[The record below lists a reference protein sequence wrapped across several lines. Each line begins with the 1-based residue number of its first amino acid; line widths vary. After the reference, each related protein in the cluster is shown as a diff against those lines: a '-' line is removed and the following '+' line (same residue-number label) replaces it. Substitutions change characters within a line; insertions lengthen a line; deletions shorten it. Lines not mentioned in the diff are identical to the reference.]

1 MSLRTPL
8 VRRELG
14 PLLLLVLLAGGIWGF
29 LALAGEVREGDTNR
43 ADRALMLAL
52 RERGNLA
59 DPLGPPWVEDAARSI
74 TALGSV
80 VVLGIL
86 TLSVAGF
93 LVLDHKARL
102 ALLLVL
108 AVGGGIATGFLLK
121 EAFQRPRPM
130 LVPHAVRVVTTSF
143 PSAHSMSSAATYLT
157 LGAFLARVQKR
168 RRLKVYLLGLAI
180 FLTLIVGVT
189 RVYLGVHWPTD
200 VLAGWTAGG
209 CWALLCWNVA
219 IWLQRRGEVEREGG
233 ARQEEERV

>member
-1 MSLRTPL
+1 MPLRTRL
-8 VRRELG
+8 ARRELG

-29 LALAGEVREGDTNR
+29 LGLAGEVREGDTNA

-52 RERGNLA
+52 REPGNPA
-59 DPLGPPWVEDAARSI
+59 DPLGPQEVEEAARDI
-74 TALGSV
+74 TALGSTM
-80 VVLGIL
+80 VLSIL
-86 TLSVAGF
+86 TLAVAGF
-93 LVLDHKARL
+93 LALDHKARM

-108 AVGGGIATGFLLK
+108 AVGGGIGTGFLLK

-130 LVPHAVRVVTTSF
+130 LVPHAVRVETTSF
-143 PSAHSMSSAATYLT
+143 PSAHSTSAAATYLT
-157 LGAFLARVQKR
+157 LGALLARAQKR
-168 RRLKVYLLGLAI
+168 RRLKAYLLGLAI
-180 FLTLIVGVT
+180 FLTLMVGLT

-233 ARQEEERV
+233 ERQEEERV

>member
-8 VRRELG
+8 ARRELG

-29 LALAGEVREGDTNR
+29 LALASEVREGDTNG

-59 DPLGPPWVEDAARSI
+59 DPLGPPWVEEAARSI
-74 TALGSV
+74 TALGST

-86 TLSVAGF
+86 TLSVAG
-93 LVLDHKARL
+93 
-102 ALLLVL
+102 LLVL
-108 AVGGGIATGFLLK
+108 AVGGGIGTGFLLK
-121 EAFQRPRPM
+121 EAFRRPRPM

-180 FLTLIVGVT
+180 FLTLIVGLT

-233 ARQEEERV
+233 ERQEEERV